1 MRAHAAQGQRDRA
14 LRQYRTCRDLLRKE
28 LQVEPSKETEAL
40 CREIEAGGG
49 QVEPGQSHEI
59 AKAEARPAPALADK
73 PSIAVLPFI
82 NMSGD
87 PEQEYFSDGITE
99 DIITALSRFRNLTII
114 ARNSSFF
121 YKGKTVTIATIAH
134 ELGVEYV
141 LEGSVRRAGQRLRV
155 TAQLIHAASGN
166 HVWAERYDREL
177 TDIFAVQDEITHNIV
192 GTMAVEL
199 DEESLK
205 QARHKSPQ
213 DLRAYEHWLRG
224 KSIVNLMGQKILE
237 ARQHFERAIAIDPSY
252 ARAHSGLCDAYM
264 GEFMEFPLPGESQT
278 AALEMSFEHAQRAVA
293 LDDTDYEAHSMLAMC
308 YLYRRNCDLAKKH
321 LDRAIKLNPNA
332 ADTLAYAAYQWALLG
347 DAGQAIECGKAALR
361 LNPHQPDWYLGFLA
375 VAFFTARNYAE
386 AFALRSRAPDVF
398 IDSRFFGAAILA
410 HMGRV
415 DEAKRWAEKGLARLM
430 ATPGGALA
438 IAEGRV
444 VDLLLENNPYFREED
459 RSHFAEGMRKA
470 GVPG

>member
-1 MRAHAAQGQRDRA
+1 
-14 LRQYRTCRDLLRKE
+14 
-28 LQVEPSKETEAL
+28 
-40 CREIEAGGG
+40 
-49 QVEPGQSHEI
+49 
-59 AKAEARPAPALADK
+59 
-73 PSIAVLPFI
+73 
-82 NMSGD
+82 
-87 PEQEYFSDGITE
+87 
-99 DIITALSRFRNLTII
+99 
-114 ARNSSFF
+114 
-121 YKGKTVTIATIAH
+121 
-134 ELGVEYV
+134 
-141 LEGSVRRAGQRLRV
+141 
-155 TAQLIHAASGN
+155 
-166 HVWAERYDREL
+166 
-177 TDIFAVQDEITHNIV
+177 
-192 GTMAVEL
+192 
-199 DEESLK
+199 
-205 QARHKSPQ
+205 
-213 DLRAYEHWLRG
+213 
-224 KSIVNLMGQKILE
+224 
-237 ARQHFERAIAIDPSY
+237 
-252 ARAHSGLCDAYM
+252 M

-278 AALEMSFEHAQRAVA
+278 ATLEMAFEHAQRAVA
-293 LDDTDYEAHSMLAMC
+293 LDDTDYEGHSMLAMC

-321 LDRAIKLNPNA
+321 LDRAIRLNPNA

-415 DEAKRWAEKGLARLM
+415 DEAKRWAEKALARLM

-438 IAEGRV
+438 IDEGRV